1 MVGKYDITVTSNKVT
16 YKLQID
22 RNITVLR
29 GNSAIGKQHLIRLIH
44 NYNAELGTR
53 GKKTVSID
61 QKAPCIDT
69 TAKDV
74 VLNGQIDNVSGKIVF
89 IDEQNEGEM
98 SQPEFARKIE
108 YSDNYFVL
116 ITRQTLANLQY
127 SIKSLLTLK
136 EIQGE
141 KYPQVKSVVNIQKA
155 ILDSIDPTQK
165 AVKTEFKPGVILV
178 EDSRQG
184 LELIKIIVNDNK
196 QVNQV
201 RQTFGKANVCKNI
214 RHELNYSKYDILA
227 IVGGAAFGCH
237 VEELL
242 NVVGHSERVKVLA
255 PESME
260 FWILASGVVGKSDYI
275 RNRVYKTYDY
285 ADSRNYN
292 SWEEYYTKLLTSIC
306 GDKNTHAMVY
316 HKQRLQKLFKEPK
329 SIDKIKQLIPR
340 YICL

>member
-16 YKLQID
+16 YKLQVD

-127 SIKSLLTLK
+127 SIKSLFTLK
-136 EIQGE
+136 EIPGE
-141 KYPQVKSVVNIQKA
+141 KYQ
-155 ILDSIDPTQK
+155 
-165 AVKTEFKPGVILV
+165 
-178 EDSRQG
+178 
-184 LELIKIIVNDNK
+184 
-196 QVNQV
+196 
-201 RQTFGKANVCKNI
+201 
-214 RHELNYSKYDILA
+214 SKVA
-227 IVGGAAFGCH
+227 
-237 VEELL
+237 
-242 NVVGHSERVKVLA
+242 
-255 PESME
+255 
-260 FWILASGVVGKSDYI
+260 
-275 RNRVYKTYDY
+275 
-285 ADSRNYN
+285 
-292 SWEEYYTKLLTSIC
+292 YT
-306 GDKNTHAMVY
+306 
-316 HKQRLQKLFKEPK
+316 
-329 SIDKIKQLIPR
+329 
-340 YICL
+340 